1 MTLRPLRG
9 WFGYFKHSKA
19 NVFGTVDAYVRGRLR
34 SILRSRSDQPRRDHR
49 YYDLPFASAS
59 NSKGAFGYPC
69 AAIC

>member
-34 SILRSRSDQPRRDHR
+34 SILRSRV
-49 YYDLPFASAS
+49 
-59 NSKGAFGYPC
+59 
-69 AAIC
+69 